1 MGKAIVRLSIIIV
14 AIYMII
20 SYTAAQF
27 FGVDILRYTYNLLF
41 ELCVVVYSFS
51 EGKYHCKFI
60 KWTMLGIFLSD
71 CVSHLDYYFEF
82 VPLEIYNYL
91 LGLLLFGSFAFS
103 TILSIRHFCKVRKL
117 KREYNELRQ

>member
-14 AIYMII
+14 AIYMIV
-20 SYTAAQF
+20 SYSAAQL
-27 FGVDILRYTYNLLF
+27 FGVDILRYTYTLLF

-82 VPLEIYNYL
+82 IPLEIYNYF
-91 LGLLLFGSFAFS
+91 LGFLLFCSFAFS
-103 TILSIRHFCKVRKL
+103 TILSIRHFYNVRKL